1 MKKPETTAQKLRRK
15 LAEAKQKHDDHLIRC
30 RETRDENLSYRQL
43 GIKTAVANM
52 SSTFV
57 DQNDVLRSFDK
68 IAREA
73 GLQIY
78 IRAFESE
85 EKEKERENEED
96 RKRLL
101 DFYGIKT

>member
-1 MKKPETTAQKLRRK
+1 
-15 LAEAKQKHDDHLIRC
+15 
-30 RETRDENLSYRQL
+30 
-43 GIKTAVANM
+43 M